1 MVTEVE
7 LLVALR
13 TAPRQSWQ
21 NLAECVM
28 SLVNAALQNVATERP
43 PCREEDEKELST
55 CNKIKSIRKKE
66 GIVKP

>member
-1 MVTEVE
+1 MATEVE

-28 SLVNAALQNVATERP
+28 SLVNAALQNVANERP
-43 PCREEDEKELST
+43 PRREEEEKNCPPATKL
-55 CNKIKSIRKKE
+55 ILSIRKKE
-66 GIVKP
+66 

>member
-55 CNKIKSIRKKE
+55 CNKLSQSERKKE
-66 GIVKP
+66 